1 MAIAIMLSITFIW
14 LAVGF
19 WGMWLAADPNFDK
32 VNVPALLAIRFPV
45 HSSIYRLYSRDD
57 IIYYPV
63 RSGKYIIFFS

>member
-32 VNVPALLAIRFPV
+32 VNVPALLTLFVFPFILLFIG
-45 HSSIYRLYSRDD
+45 STLGMI
-57 IIYYPV
+57 
-63 RSGKYIIFFS
+63 